1 MLGMSVWVKATE
13 DPNASTPIVIDSI
26 WGIDAEAQ
34 GS

>member
-13 DPNASTPIVIDSI
+13 DPNASPAVVVDSI
-26 WGIDAEAQ
+26 WGIDAETQ